1 MSYSK
6 DLRQAVLRYLE
17 RGGSKTAAAR
27 VFGVSRATI
36 YSGLRRDAPLV
47 ARRPGPSR
55 GQGWKLD
62 RGALERLCAARG
74 DWTLKE
80 YAAALGV
87 SHNAVWHALRT
98 LRISRKKNAG
108 LPGT

>member
-1 MSYSK
+1 MSYST
-6 DLRQAVLRYLE
+6 DLRRAVLRYLE
-17 RGGSKTAAAR
+17 AGGSKAAAAR
-27 VFGVSRATI
+27 VFGVSRAAI
-36 YSGLRRDAPLV
+36 YSWLRREEPLV
-47 ARRPGPSR
+47 AGRPGPSR

-62 RGALERLCAARG
+62 RGALERLCAAHR

-98 LRISRKKNAG
+98 LRVSRKKNAG
-108 LPGT
+108 LPGA